1 MYMILVFFI
10 FYFTLHVYE
19 GTLCIENTLQQYT
32 STHILHVPLTLQE
45 TYMQTTNTNLK
56 NEQV

>member
-32 STHILHVPLTLQE
+32 STHILHVPLTLQVD
-45 TYMQTTNTNLK
+45 MQTTNTNLK